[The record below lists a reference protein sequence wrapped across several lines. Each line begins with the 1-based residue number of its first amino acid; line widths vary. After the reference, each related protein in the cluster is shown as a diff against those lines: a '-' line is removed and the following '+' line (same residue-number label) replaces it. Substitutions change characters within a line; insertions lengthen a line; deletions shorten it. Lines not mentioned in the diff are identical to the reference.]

1 MPTRLV
7 DSLIVFRILKML
19 TTPFNKTKAYRF
31 GFIDDKGKRIKKIPN
46 PEVKGSFIENNPKTP
61 EEKNSMTP
69 LHRLVFN
76 LKKLIEKVPGGK
88 SQIASYAVALALLKE
103 NAELSNEQFD
113 ELEEKFYSYLK
124 KDNKIN
130 SAIIEETLY
139 LNELETNKTYRLRQR
154 LSTLEEDF
162 DPKTQVEILQEYHRV
177 YGVQVYIGYIGDTK
191 VLVSSE
197 DVY

>member
-31 GFIDDKGKRIKKIPN
+31 GFIDQDGKRIKKIPN

>member
-1 MPTRLV
+1 
-7 DSLIVFRILKML
+7 ML

-31 GFIDDKGKRIKKIPN
+31 GFIDQDGKRIKKIPN

>member
-31 GFIDDKGKRIKKIPN
+31 GFIDKDGKRIKKIPN